1 MVWPRAMEMS
11 TPCTAFTAP
20 NDFLS
25 PEMAIQPWA
34 SRSLTAP
41 AKARAAPTTAATLAR
56 RPPPLNLLRSPPM
69 ANGLPTW
76 AGRGGSI
83 RLAQ

>member
-25 PEMAIQPWA
+25 PEMVIHPWA

-41 AKARAAPTTAATLAR
+41 ANARAAPTIAATLAR
-56 RPPPLNLLRSPPM
+56 RPPPLNQLRNLVM
-69 ANGLPTW
+69 TNGLPTW
-76 AGRGGSI
+76 A
-83 RLAQ
+83 